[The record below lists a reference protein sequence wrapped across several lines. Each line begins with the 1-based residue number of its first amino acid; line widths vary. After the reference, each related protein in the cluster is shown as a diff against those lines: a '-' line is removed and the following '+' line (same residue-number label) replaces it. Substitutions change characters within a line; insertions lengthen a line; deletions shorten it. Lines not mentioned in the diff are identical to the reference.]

1 MDQPVVVHL
10 GLYILECAP
19 LPNSNVPTYY
29 VGQSHNLSGR
39 WAQHWHRA
47 PYGQPDQPACGRG
60 SSWTKKY
67 PPRKVVFVKYQ
78 SVTADERAYTLAL
91 MHACGDWRR
100 VRGAQWSKVD
110 LRGPPPQLKD
120 VSKYAYAIP
129 DVSRIAIPSQIAT
142 TGRGWRRVSK

>member
-1 MDQPVVVHL
+1 M
-10 GLYILECAP
+10 
-19 LPNSNVPTYY
+19 
-29 VGQSHNLSGR
+29 
-39 WAQHWHRA
+39 RA
-47 PYGQPDQPACGRG
+47 PSEFECTDLLCRSESQFKRPVGAALASRTVRPAGPTGG

-110 LRGPPPQLKD
+110 LRGPPPQLND